1 MGPKGKSYLKKAYG
15 NGPCSIASCC
25 SFSFALVVGSQT
37 LVFFFSTLLL
47 GPGLKEEEKSFCL
60 VQPIA
65 RTLLVFFFGSTVNQC
80 YYKFFLLSNLTV
92 NK

>member
-47 GPGLKEEEKSFCL
+47 GPGLKEEKSLF
-60 VQPIA
+60 VW
-65 RTLLVFFFGSTVNQC
+65 FNQ
-80 YYKFFLLSNLTV
+80 
-92 NK
+92 